1 MTKSRIFLILSLSFI
16 VGVFARSIWRIDI
29 LFCFLLLAAAV
40 IILAVFWENKVAAV
54 AAFSFFFLAL
64 GIWRTDTSLQK
75 LNNLNLDGK
84 EFSGKVW
91 VVKEPEPKENYQKVI
106 VETQYKEKFL
116 INAPLF
122 SEINYG
128 DEINLK
134 CNLKIPEQ
142 FSEGFDYQMYLAKD
156 GILYL
161 CQKADMKKAGIN
173 KGNKIYPHTN
183 SKKLADNL
191 TGTFSEIG
199 VGVNISILNFKN
211 KMAGVLQEMIP
222 QPEAALANGLIFGG
236 TSSMSK
242 DVQNNFSK
250 TGMSHIVAVS
260 GYNVTIIAEYLI
272 LFFIFIGLW
281 RKQAFWAAIVG
292 IFIFV
297 AMTGFPSSAVRA
309 GVMGSLLLWAMKNGR
324 LANSWNAIIFAA
336 GIMLLLNPLLL
347 KWDIGF
353 QLSFL
358 ATIGIVVFSP
368 FWEKVFIKK
377 HKALGFS
384 EIFCLSFS
392 AQIFV
397 LPIIMFN
404 FHTLSLV
411 SLVANL
417 LILPIIPLSMLLVFM
432 VSVAG
437 LFSGYLA
444 LPFAWIAFLPLKYEM
459 FIINTLANISWSS
472 KVIENFSWQMMA
484 TWYAILFALVFL
496 LRKKLNRQVVARE
509 LKDKQKDN
517 DIF

>member
-1 MTKSRIFLILSLSFI
+1 MTKARIFLILSISFI
-16 VGVFARSIWRIDI
+16 VGVFARSFWKIDI
-29 LFCFLLLAAAV
+29 FFCFFLLAVAV
-40 IILAVFWENKVAAV
+40 IILAVFWKNKMAAV
-54 AAFSFFFLAL
+54 AAFSFLFLAL
-64 GIWRTDTSLQK
+64 GIWRTDVSLQK
-75 LNNLNLDGK
+75 LNNLTLDGT
-84 EFSGKVW
+84 EFSGRVF
-91 VVKEPEPKENYQKVI
+91 VAKEPEPKENYQKVI
-106 VETQYKEKFL
+106 VETQDKEKFL

-128 DEINLK
+128 DEIDLK

-156 GILYL
+156 GIFYL
-161 CQKADMKKAGIN
+161 CQKADMEKTGKN
-173 KGNKIYPHTN
+173 VGNKIY
-183 SKKLADNL
+183 
-191 TGTFSEIG
+191 IG
-199 VGVNISILNFKN
+199 ILNFKN
-211 KMAGVLQEMIP
+211 KMAAVLQKMIP

-292 IFIFV
+292 IFLFV

-336 GIMLLLNPLLL
+336 GIMLILNPLLL

-384 EIFCLSFS
+384 EIFCLSLS

-417 LILPIIPLSMLLVFM
+417 LILPIIPLSMLLVFL
-432 VSVAG
+432 VSAIG
-437 LFSGYLA
+437 MFSSYLS

-459 FIINTLANISWSS
+459 FIINTLANLSWSS
-472 KVIENFSWQMMA
+472 KTIENFSWQMMLI
-484 TWYAILFALVFL
+484 WYIILISIVYLVK
-496 LRKKLNRQVVARE
+496 RKINLIEYVKSVVPKE
-509 LKDKQKDN
+509 E
-517 DIF
+517 IF